1 MDLPDPTPDAASDAT
16 ASAPRSGRIDGWVD
30 FGDRL
35 RAILAMGSTE
45 PADWR
50 LCDADFARWPLGE
63 RGVVE
68 AWQQWAL
75 AHPRGRMVLL
85 ATRLDELPRRHPRWL
100 AWRRDWTHRV
110 TCWQASEEDAP
121 QVRPMLLWAG
131 RIGLRLLDEVTGAGV
146 WSTDPATLQTWQAD
160 FDVISQRS
168 TEGMPSTTLG
178 L

>member
-1 MDLPDPTPDAASDAT
+1 MEQPQ
-16 ASAPRSGRIDGWVD
+16 ASASPDVPHPRGRIDGWVD
-30 FGDRL
+30 FADRL
-35 RAILAMGSTE
+35 RATLAMGTTE

-68 AWQQWAL
+68 ALAQSVL
-75 AHPRGRMVLL
+75 AHPKGRLVLL
-85 ATRLDELPRRHPRWL
+85 AARLDELPRRHPRWL

-110 TCWQASEEDAP
+110 SCWQAAEEDAD
-121 QVRPMLLWAG
+121 QVRPMLLWPG
-131 RIGLRLLDEVTGAGV
+131 RVGLRLLNEVTGAGV
-146 WSTDPATLQTWQAD
+146 WSTEPATLQNWQAD
-160 FDVISQRS
+160 FDAILQRS